1 LARSRRFC
9 GEVCRRQKGE
19 SVAKAESPPKADSL
33 DEQIS
38 SLLESIEVDG
48 KETPSP
54 EPPLREEGPARPRR
68 SLPRPSNGSK
78 STPAPPARTQ
88 ANATPVPP
96 PARKRAEKASA
107 RRKAAPVAK
116 EAAPRRKPPP
126 ARRAVQTRPRPRA
139 KAHAHAPPRAGV
151 RRHERHK
158 LFADPATRELAFF
171 VIAGLMIGA
180 VVGVLFALAG

>member
-1 LARSRRFC
+1 
-9 GEVCRRQKGE
+9 
-19 SVAKAESPPKADSL
+19 VAKAESPPRADSL

-48 KETPSP
+48 KETHSP
-54 EPPLREEGPARPRR
+54 ERLVQEEFPARRRR
-68 SLPRPSNGSK
+68 SLRRPSNGSK
-78 STPAPPARTQ
+78 STPAPT
-88 ANATPVPP
+88 
-96 PARKRAEKASA
+96 PARKQAKKAPA

-126 ARRAVQTRPRPRA
+126 ARSAVKTRPRPRA
-139 KAHAHAPPRAGV
+139 KAHAHAPPRARARPRA
-151 RRHERHK
+151 RRQ

-180 VVGVLFALAG
+180 FVGVLFALAS

>member
-1 LARSRRFC
+1 M
-9 GEVCRRQKGE
+9 
-19 SVAKAESPPKADSL
+19 AKAESPPKADSL

-48 KETPSP
+48 KESPSP
-54 EPPLREEGPARPRR
+54 EPPVQEEAPARPRR
-68 SLPRPSNGSK
+68 SLPRLSNGSK
-78 STPAPPARTQ
+78 STPAPPPARTQ
-88 ANATPVPP
+88 AKATPAPP
-96 PARKRAEKASA
+96 LVRKRAKKAPA

-126 ARRAVQTRPRPRA
+126 ARKAVQTRPRPRA
-139 KAHAHAPPRAGV
+139 KARAHAPRRAGV
-151 RRHERHK
+151 RPPERRA

-180 VVGVLFALAG
+180 FVGVLFALAG

>member
-1 LARSRRFC
+1 
-9 GEVCRRQKGE
+9 
-19 SVAKAESPPKADSL
+19 VAKAESPPTADSL

-54 EPPLREEGPARPRR
+54 EPPVQEELPARPRR
-68 SLPRPSNGSK
+68 SPARPSNGSK
-78 STPAPPARTQ
+78 STPVR
-88 ANATPVPP
+88 P
-96 PARKRAEKASA
+96 PARKQAKKAPA
-107 RRKAAPVAK
+107 RRKEAPVAK

-139 KAHAHAPPRAGV
+139 KAHAQPRARV
-151 RRHERHK
+151 RPHERRR

-180 VVGVLFALAG
+180 AVGVLFALAG